1 MYHGSMILMPEAN
14 GKSSTSV
21 DATDARSITRRQTL
35 ALVGG
40 LSGFGLMSSR
50 RVAAQHDQ
58 DSSDPTV
65 DSDSEFSIAV
75 FPDTQY
81 YAYQDNGIFEEMG
94 QWVADNKEEYNIQM
108 FLHEGDLV
116 QSYGSNND
124 DEWDIAQDAIGRI
137 DEANIPTVLS
147 LGNHDADNIRNPQT
161 FRGRFSQ
168 SRYKEA
174 EQSNETI
181 LDSGTFE
188 GYPENAYF
196 LQEIHGEQFLFLT
209 LEFGP
214 RDAPLAWAG
223 QIMQRFSEA
232 TAILVTHTYLY
243 HDGTRTD
250 SSDDHAPSA
259 YEGSRLPEG
268 GDSNNGVEMWE
279 TELQSHEN
287 LALVHSGHHIGGP
300 LVARSTAHAP
310 GNRTSQQFMDYQT
323 IENGGDGWFRLVTV
337 NTQTYNSTINTYSPY
352 LDEWSDEDDESF
364 EVNLNSLKNGS

>member
-1 MYHGSMILMPEAN
+1 MTMMSESDTKGNA
-14 GKSSTSV
+14 SV
-21 DATDARSITRRQTL
+21 DPENAQSITRRQTL

-40 LSGFGLMSSR
+40 LSGLGLMSSH
-50 RVAAQHDQ
+50 RVAAQTDRG
-58 DSSDPTV
+58 SSGLTV
-65 DSDSEFSIAV
+65 DSDTEFSVAV

-81 YAYQDNGIFEEMG
+81 YAQQDNGIFEQMG
-94 QWVADNKEEYNIQM
+94 QWVADHREEYNIQM

-116 QSYGSNND
+116 QSYGSNNN
-124 DEWDIAQDAIGRI
+124 DEWNIAQDAIGRI

-147 LGNHDADNIRNPQT
+147 LGNHDADNIRDPQM
-161 FRGRFSQ
+161 FRSRFPQ
-168 SRYKEA
+168 SRYEET

-196 LQEIHGEQFLFLT
+196 LQEIHGEQFLFFT

-223 QIMQRFSEA
+223 QIMQRYSEA

-268 GDSNNGVEMWE
+268 GESNNGMEMWE
-279 TELQSHEN
+279 TELRSHEN

-300 LVARSTAHAP
+300 LVARNTAHAP
-310 GNRTSQQFMDYQT
+310 GNRTSQQFMNYQT

-337 NTQTYNSTINTYSPY
+337 NTKTYGVEINTYSPY
-352 LDEWSDEDDESF
+352 LDEWSDEKDESF
-364 EVNLNSLKNGS
+364 ELNLNSLRKGA